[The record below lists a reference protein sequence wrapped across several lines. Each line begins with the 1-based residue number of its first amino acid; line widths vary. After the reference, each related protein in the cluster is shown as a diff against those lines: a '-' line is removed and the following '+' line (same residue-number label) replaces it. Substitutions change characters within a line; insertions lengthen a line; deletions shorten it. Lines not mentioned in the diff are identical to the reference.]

1 MLIRLQRL
9 QGKGGVAG
17 LRVCTGVDERVVGE
31 LIVREMLAPKG
42 WVSGN
47 HWESQGITGNDGN
60 RQEGTVA
67 AMGRDN
73 RVTTGF
79 TLTMCLLL
87 ISATPSQTSFS
98 SQANN

>member
-1 MLIRLQRL
+1 ML
-9 QGKGGVAG
+9 
-17 LRVCTGVDERVVGE
+17 GE
-31 LIVREMLAPKG
+31 LIVSEMLAPKG

-47 HWESQGITGNDGN
+47 HWESLGITGNDGN

-98 SQANN
+98 SH